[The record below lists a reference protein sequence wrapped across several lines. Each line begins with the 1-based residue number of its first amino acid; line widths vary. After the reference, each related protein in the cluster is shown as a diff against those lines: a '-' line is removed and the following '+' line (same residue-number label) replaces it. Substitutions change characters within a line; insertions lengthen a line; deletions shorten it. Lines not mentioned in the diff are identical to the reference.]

1 MKRKKEESEIKESV
15 LLKEIENYIGKDEEI
30 VVSCECDLSSGL
42 YENTLVCAL
51 RDGLCVLKDDGSFIR
66 RKYSEISEIY
76 VRSYV
81 SSGEIIIVSDD
92 DEIPVSQF
100 TLTLSGKVEQLVN
113 TVRKF
118 INGEPVDK
126 DSLVPVKDKDFSY
139 INKGRKKLF
148 MRVMSYVPRYKK
160 HLCRMII
167 LIVLATLVNLV
178 RPYIT
183 GTLLYDEVLSKTGK
197 YSGRIVELVMLLVG
211 VSALSVLFGILQGR
225 IGADMSGK
233 IIYDIKTEVF
243 TAMQKHGMEF
253 FTSKRTGNLLN
264 RVNSDALDIQ
274 YFLNDGLP
282 NFIINAA
289 TIASVGLF
297 LFIVNPL
304 LSVTVLIPIP
314 IIEFIVKKSTRTFK
328 RLKWHTWRRS
338 SSMNSTINDTLMGV
352 RVVKAF
358 GKEERE
364 IERFRKKS
372 RLLYEN
378 KVREGVASAKVF
390 PLLSWIMAIG
400 GLMVWGL
407 GGSQVISGKLTFG
420 ELMSFVGYLSL
431 LYGPVNFM
439 VKTFEWFT
447 SCMNS
452 AQRIFEVID
461 REPTITETE
470 NPVTKEKLC
479 GEVELKNVTFS
490 YEPNRTVLKNVSFRV
505 KPGEMIGLVGHS
517 GAGKST
523 ITNIIT
529 RLYDVNDGEVLIDGI
544 NVKDLS
550 FRTLRS
556 NIGMVLQETFLFTGT
571 IAENISYGNPD
582 ASIDMIIDAA
592 KKAHAHE
599 FIVNLPDGYQT
610 VIGENSVNLSGGEKQ
625 RLSIA
630 RAILMDPAIL
640 IFDEA
645 TSSLD
650 TRTEQYIQQ
659 AMETLIK
666 GRTTIAIAH
675 RFSTLKNADRL
686 VVVEEGCIVE
696 EGTHEELFRKE
707 NGIYASMAKK
717 QMDAINIR
725 KGVLDSE

>member
-1 MKRKKEESEIKESV
+1 MKRKKREAEIKESI
-15 LLKEIENYIGKDEEI
+15 LLKEIENYIGKDDEI
-30 VVSCECDLSSGL
+30 IVSCECDLSSCL
-42 YENTLVCAL
+42 YKNALVCVL
-51 RDGLCVLKDDGSFIR
+51 SDSLCVLDEDGGFFR
-66 RKYSEISEIY
+66 KKYSEISDIY

-81 SSGEIIIVSDD
+81 TSGEIIIVSSGE
-92 DEIPVSQF
+92 EIPVSQF
-100 TLTLSGKVEQLVN
+100 TLTMSGKVEQLVN

-118 INGEPVDK
+118 ISGETVDK
-126 DSLVPVKDKDFSY
+126 DSLTPAKEKDFSY

-148 MRVMSYVPRYKK
+148 LRVMSYVPRYKK
-160 HLCRMII
+160 HLCWMIALII
-167 LIVLATLVNLV
+167 LSTLVNLV
-178 RPYIT
+178 RPYVT
-183 GTLLYDEVLSKTGK
+183 GTLLYDEVLSETGR
-197 YSGRIVELVMLLVG
+197 YSGRIVELVAGLVSI
-211 VSALSVLFGILQGR
+211 SAIGVLFGILQGR

-314 IIEFIVKKSTRTFK
+314 IIALIIKKSLRTFK

-358 GKEERE
+358 GKEDRE

-372 RLLYEN
+372 SLLYEN
-378 KVREGVASAKVF
+378 KVSEGVASAKVF
-390 PLLSWIMAIG
+390 PLISWIMALG
-400 GLMVWGL
+400 GLMVWGI
-407 GGSQVISGKLTFG
+407 GGGQVISGKLSFG

-431 LYGPVNFM
+431 LYAPVNFM

-461 REPTITETE
+461 REAAIKEAD
-470 NPVTKEKLC
+470 NPIKKDKLC

-490 YEPNRTVLKNVSFRV
+490 YEPNRTVLKNVSFKV
-505 KPGEMIGLVGHS
+505 NSGEMIGLVGHS

-550 FRTLRS
+550 FNTLRS

-571 IAENISYGNPD
+571 IAENIAYGNPN
-582 ASIDMIIDAA
+582 ASVDMIVDAA

-610 VIGENSVNLSGGEKQ
+610 VIGENSINLSGGEKQ
-625 RLSIA
+625 RISIA

-645 TSSLD
+645 TASLD
-650 TRTEQYIQQ
+650 TKTEQYIQE
-659 AMETLIK
+659 AMESLIK

-686 VVVEEGCIVE
+686 VVVENGCIVE
-696 EGTHEELFRKE
+696 EGTHEELFSKE

-717 QMDAINIR
+717 QLDAINIR
-725 KGVLDSE
+725 KGVLKNE